1 MLWSGLV
8 TEQSPWQHPLV
19 YPAVVQLVGGGAG
32 TVVGAIIAGAVD
44 GGAVDG
50 GAVDGG
56 AVDGWWY
63 CCWCCLEQGK

>member
-1 MLWSGLV
+1 MLWLGLV
-8 TEQSPWQHPLV
+8 TEQSTRQHPLV

-50 GAVDGG
+50 GAVDGSI
-56 AVDGWWY
+56 VDG
-63 CCWCCLEQGK
+63 GIVVDAV